1 MKTSARNQLSGK
13 VVDVKKGA
21 VNSEVVLEIGSGAKL
36 TAVITNDGSDDLGLK
51 VGDSANAIVKASWII
66 LATEAPKK
74 ISARNCIEGI
84 VSVVKDGAVNAEVVL
99 DIAGGSKI
107 TAIVTEDAIADME
120 LKVGSKAYAII
131 KASSVILIS

>member
-131 KASSVILIS
+131 KASSVILSA

>member
-13 VVDVKKGA
+13 VVDIKKGV
-21 VNSEVVLEIGSGAKL
+21 VNSEVVLEISGGAKL

-51 VGDSANAIVKASWII
+51 VGDNVNAIVKASWII

-74 ISARNCIEGI
+74 ISARNCIEGV
-84 VSVVKDGAVNAEVVL
+84 VSLIKNGAVSAEVVL
-99 DIAGGSKI
+99 DIANGSKI

-120 LKVGSKAYAII
+120 LKVGSTAYAII
-131 KASSVILIS
+131 KASSIILSA

>member
-1 MKTSARNQLSGK
+1 MKTSARNWLSGK
-13 VVDVKKGA
+13 VVEIKRGA
-21 VNSEVVLEIGSGAKL
+21 VNSEVVLEIAAGAKI
-36 TAVITNDGSDDLGLK
+36 TAVITNDGCDELGLK
-51 VGDSANAIVKASWII
+51 VGDDANAIIKASWII

-74 ISARNCIEGI
+74 ISARNCIEGV
-84 VSVVKDGAVNAEVVL
+84 VSEVKNGAVNAEVVL

-131 KASSVILIS
+131 KASSVILSA